1 MTSMSLHWLL
11 YALAVAFALL
21 AFHPTLRRK
30 KVYFVSWLFSAAL
43 GALDIWYLVTV
54 VPPAPAINVASILLT
69 WALTPPFVFL
79 LEWQFVGQARTG
91 EGGEYFR
98 YSQELAS
105 RFWGGLVIILGLL
118 AQVAMG

>member
-1 MTSMSLHWLL
+1 MTSHWTL
-11 YALAVAFALL
+11 YGLAVVFALM
-21 AFHPTLRRK
+21 AFNLKLREK
-30 KVYFVSWLFSAAL
+30 KVYLVSWLFSAAL

-69 WALTPPFVFL
+69 WALTPPFVFM
-79 LEWQFVGQARTG
+79 LEWHFVGQARTG
-91 EGGEYFR
+91 EDGEYFR

-118 AQVAMG
+118 AQVAMAAN